1 MAMSFTSNCDIF
13 AAIHD
18 MGINRVIKHIMR
30 QRPSLFNYGTSLV
43 ASNPQLLCERIDA
56 APEVIGNQ
64 NPLVTVLDPLPVI
77 GLSGFPSGS
86 VGPTDLGLNFGVQ
99 LSKGEIDFFKGNV
112 FTLPAELNPLANQR
126 LAVHFRVC
134 AGIGCPSKDIVLP
147 GRLPTSSSS
156 FDSAVLARAQ
166 RRAVSTKSDVAVAD
180 LLHDKIDVPTP
191 GVLSPG
197 RDKNNYPVT
206 LPTTRLEC
214 FCLDLFATAG
224 CKITGVVGNQ
234 RIEPR
239 VDGIE
244 IVDLKPEGL
253 ENAIECY
260 ARLVLNHGI
269 FPPIAEFASNLAF
282 GLFDIPSSSG
292 SSDDVQISGDIQV
305 SASTTVPNNPAIED
319 DQLKTFINLDKVDLD
334 IVVSPSG
341 GGGGGGGG
349 SGGGGTITRAVRPR
363 TRTGTFDLTAAVSEQ
378 AFKKIYGALIKGF
391 KFNISDTGSW
401 GIFTASYAVAAHLEG
416 GTIDL
421 RSNGSIV
428 VSELDV
434 KWDTLH
440 VDIGIDIPTVTIGGF
455 CIIPNPFGGCLV
467 RAPSLDLFDGSPD
480 ISIPLDLSGVIT
492 SEITFSAIPKVF
504 YGVGSGGLSNR
515 WQITMVPT
523 LPIDLDIIDIADTVG
538 DLFHNLI
545 VDAIDNLL
553 ASLGLPGWAID
564 FIDFVLGGI
573 EGIIRTVL
581 DIPDD
586 VGEFILDLIGNLGIF
601 QALIDAISQYIAIT
615 LFELEDPVEVLPAN
629 PVPTPAN
636 PVAPL
641 IPVKIPIEFL
651 GIRVNTGGNEL
662 IVEGDVGN

>member
-1 MAMSFTSNCDIF
+1 M
-13 AAIHD
+13 
-18 MGINRVIKHIMR
+18 
-30 QRPSLFNYGTSLV
+30 
-43 ASNPQLLCERIDA
+43 
-56 APEVIGNQ
+56 
-64 NPLVTVLDPLPVI
+64 
-77 GLSGFPSGS
+77 
-86 VGPTDLGLNFGVQ
+86 
-99 LSKGEIDFFKGNV
+99 
-112 FTLPAELNPLANQR
+112 
-126 LAVHFRVC
+126 
-134 AGIGCPSKDIVLP
+134 
-147 GRLPTSSSS
+147 
-156 FDSAVLARAQ
+156 
-166 RRAVSTKSDVAVAD
+166 
-180 LLHDKIDVPTP
+180 PTP

-601 QALIDAISQYIAIT
+601 QALIDAISQYIAIM

-641 IPVKIPIEFL
+641 IPVKI
-651 GIRVNTGGNEL
+651 
-662 IVEGDVGN
+662 

>member
-1 MAMSFTSNCDIF
+1 MIR
-13 AAIHD
+13 
-18 MGINRVIKHIMR
+18 NR
-30 QRPSLFNYGTSLV
+30 
-43 ASNPQLLCERIDA
+43 
-56 APEVIGNQ
+56 

-77 GLSGFPSGS
+77 GLSGLPQDTSL
-86 VGPTDLGLNFGVQ
+86 GPTNLGLNFGVQ
-99 LSKGEIDFFKGNV
+99 LSKGEMDFFRGNV
-112 FTLPAELNPLANQR
+112 FSLPPELSPLASQR

-134 AGIGCPSKDIVLP
+134 AGIGCPSKEIVLP
-147 GRLPTSSSS
+147 GKLATTSSSLSTFASS
-156 FDSAVLARAQ
+156 FARE
-166 RRAVSTKSDVAVAD
+166 RRIISNSNAALQDILGPHAGAS
-180 LLHDKIDVPTP
+180 L
-191 GVLSPG
+191 PG
-197 RDKNNYPVT
+197 RDGDNSNIT
-206 LPTTRLEC
+206 LPATRLEC

-224 CKITGVVGNQ
+224 CKITGLVGNQ

-244 IVDLKPEGL
+244 IVDLKPEGM

-269 FPPIAEFASNLAF
+269 FPPVAEFISKLAF
-282 GLFDIPSSSG
+282 GLFELPSPNPG
-292 SSDDVQISGDIQV
+292 DDVQVSGDIQV
-305 SASTTVPNNPAIED
+305 SASTAVPNNPAIED

-334 IVVSPSG
+334 IVISPSGSGGGGSG

-349 SGGGGTITRAVRPR
+349 TITRTVRPR
-363 TRTGTFDLTAAVSEQ
+363 TRTGTFDLTAAISEQ
-378 AFKKIYGALIKGF
+378 AFKEIYGAVIKGF
-391 KFNISDTGSW
+391 KFVKSGTGSS
-401 GIFTASYAVAAHLEG
+401 GIFTASYSVAAHLEG

-421 RSNGSIV
+421 RSSGSIV

-440 VDIGIDIPTVTIGGF
+440 VNIGIDIPTVTIGGF

-467 RAPSLDLFDGSPD
+467 RAPSIDLFSGSPD
-480 ISIPLDLSGVIT
+480 ISIPLDLSGIIT

-515 WQITMVPT
+515 WQITLVPT
-523 LPIDLDIIDIADTVG
+523 LPIDLDIIDIADTAG

-553 ASLGLPGWAID
+553 GSLGLPDWAID

-586 VGEFILDLIGNLGIF
+586 VGEFLLDLIGNLGIF

-615 LFELEDPVEVLPAN
+615 LFELEDPLEVLPAN

-651 GIRVNTGGNEL
+651 GIRVNSGGNEM